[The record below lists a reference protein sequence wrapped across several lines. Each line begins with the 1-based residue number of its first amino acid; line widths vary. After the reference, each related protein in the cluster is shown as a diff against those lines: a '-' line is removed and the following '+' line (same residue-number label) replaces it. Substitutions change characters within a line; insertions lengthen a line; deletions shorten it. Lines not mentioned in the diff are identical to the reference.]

1 MSSQQSRFKQGEYF
15 QCELSNYWLLS
26 RSWGCLSRHFPRATR
41 TSCKCPSRNWKQ
53 TGQNW
58 SDAATAEKFWPAYE
72 AYRAD
77 IAPYKQDLLELIK
90 RYAENYG
97 QLTDDQAAVL
107 IKDYMKLES
116 NHLSIRKKHVKKM
129 QRAVGDVLAM
139 RFLQLE
145 NKMDALVDVGLSA
158 QIPLAE

>member
-1 MSSQQSRFKQGEYF
+1 MRIIKLLAVVTIMGLSQPAFSQSDEDIMQMSIE
-15 QCELSNYWLLS
+15 ELEAN
-26 RSWGCLSRHFPRATR
+26 R
-41 TSCKCPSRNWKQ
+41 TELVGSSMRM
-53 TGQNW
+53 
-58 SDAATAEKFWPAYE
+58 DAATSEKFWPAYE

>member
-1 MSSQQSRFKQGEYF
+1 MRIIKLLAVVTIMGLSQPAFSQSDEDIMQMSIE
-15 QCELSNYWLLS
+15 ELEAN
-26 RSWGCLSRHFPRATR
+26 R
-41 TSCKCPSRNWKQ
+41 TELVSSSMRM
-53 TGQNW
+53 
-58 SDAATAEKFWPAYE
+58 DAATAEKFWPAYE

>member
-1 MSSQQSRFKQGEYF
+1 MRIIKLLAVVTIMGLSQPAFSQSDEDIMQMSIE
-15 QCELSNYWLLS
+15 ELEAN
-26 RSWGCLSRHFPRATR
+26 R
-41 TSCKCPSRNWKQ
+41 TELVSSSMRM
-53 TGQNW
+53 
-58 SDAATAEKFWPAYE
+58 DAATSEKFWPAYE

>member
-1 MSSQQSRFKQGEYF
+1 MRIIKLLAVVTIMGLSQPAFSQSDEDIMQMSIE
-15 QCELSNYWLLS
+15 ELEAN
-26 RSWGCLSRHFPRATR
+26 R
-41 TSCKCPSRNWKQ
+41 TELVGSSMRM
-53 TGQNW
+53 
-58 SDAATAEKFWPAYE
+58 DAATAEKFWPAYE